1 MNGCK
6 SSSNLFQALIM
17 KKDKK
22 TWFITGCSS
31 GLGRAFAQEV
41 LKQGYNAIITSRKTD
56 EIQDLA
62 DQYPETALALSLDI
76 TDTDQITSAL
86 SQAESKFG
94 GVDVLVN
101 NAGYGYRA
109 AVEEGDDGDVR
120 ALFDTIFFGTVSMI
134 KAVLPGMRS
143 RRSGTIF
150 NVSSIGGRFSS
161 PGSGYYSAAKYALEG
176 LSDTLSKEV
185 APLGIRVII
194 IDPGAFRTDF
204 AGRSLKG
211 AKKVIADYEGTV
223 GPRRKENDKSSGT
236 QPGDPQKAA
245 EVIVEL
251 EESDEVPLRILLGTD
266 AVKIISKELEA
277 QQQEL
282 EKWKSV
288 SIKTDFKVT
297 EA

>member
-1 MNGCK
+1 
-6 SSSNLFQALIM
+6 M
-17 KKDKK
+17 KTGKK
-22 TWFITGCSS
+22 TWLITGCSS

-41 LKQGYNAIITSRKTD
+41 LKQGYNAIITSRKAD
-56 EIQDLA
+56 KIQDLA

-76 TDTDQITSAL
+76 TDSEQITSVIM
-86 SQAESKFG
+86 QAESRFG
-94 GVDVLVN
+94 GIDVLLN

-109 AVEEGDDGDVR
+109 AVEEGDDVEVR
-120 ALFDTIFFGTVSMI
+120 DLFATIFFGTVSMI
-134 KAVLPGMRS
+134 KSILPGMRN

-150 NVSSIGGRFSS
+150 NVSSIVGRFSS

-185 APLGIRVII
+185 NPLGIRVII

-211 AKKVIADYEGTV
+211 AKKVIADYESTV

-245 EVIVEL
+245 RVIIEL
-251 EESDEVPLRILLGTD
+251 AESEEVPLRILLGTD
-266 AVKIISKELEA
+266 AVNIISKELEA
-277 QQQEL
+277 QQREL
-282 EKWKSV
+282 EKWKSI
-288 SIKTDFKVT
+288 SIRTDF
-297 EA
+297 

>member
-1 MNGCK
+1 
-6 SSSNLFQALIM
+6 M
-17 KKDKK
+17 KIVKK

-41 LKQGYNAIITSRKTD
+41 LKKGYNAIITSRKTD
-56 EIQDLA
+56 QIQDLG
-62 DQYPETALALSLDI
+62 DQYPETALVLSLDI
-76 TDTDQITSAL
+76 TDSEQITSVIK
-86 SQAESKFG
+86 QAESRFG
-94 GVDVLVN
+94 GIDVLLN

-120 ALFDTIFFGTVSMI
+120 ALFDTIFFGTVNMI

-211 AKKVIADYEGTV
+211 AKKAIADYEETV
-223 GPRRKENDKSSGT
+223 GPRRKENDKSNGT

-245 EVIVEL
+245 QVIIEL
-251 EESDEVPLRILLGTD
+251 EKSEEVPLRILLGTD
-266 AVKIISKELEA
+266 AIKIISKELEA
-277 QQQEL
+277 QHQEL
-282 EKWKSV
+282 EKWKSI
-288 SIKTDFKVT
+288 SIKTDL
-297 EA
+297 